1 MRKVRTKKVAWLA
14 EQIVVVDKL
23 AVNSK
28 RKNTEMAGT
37 GVSLVVLVLIEMAEE
52 VVGLEWTVVKDF
64 AAVSG
69 AVDVGIHWELEFGKM
84 EGVVEAA
91 IAAGLD

>member
-1 MRKVRTKKVAWLA
+1 M
-14 EQIVVVDKL
+14 
-23 AVNSK
+23 
-28 RKNTEMAGT
+28 
-37 GVSLVVLVLIEMAEE
+37 
-52 VVGLEWTVVKDF
+52 KDF
-64 AAVSG
+64 AAVPG

>member
-1 MRKVRTKKVAWLA
+1 
-14 EQIVVVDKL
+14 VVDKL

-52 VVGLEWTVVKDF
+52 VVGLE
-64 AAVSG
+64 
-69 AVDVGIHWELEFGKM
+69 
-84 EGVVEAA
+84 
-91 IAAGLD
+91 